1 MTGGRLLRLNEAD
14 NVYVVTHP
22 VSRDERVTVEWTV
35 VGVQEDLPLGHKI
48 AARPIAAGEPVVKG
62 GMAIGSAT
70 NAISTG
76 AWVHT
81 HNLVSNYIRTFA
93 KRGGEDGGGDA

>member
-14 NVYVVTHP
+14 NVYIVTHS
-22 VSRDERVTVEWTV
+22 VSRDERVTVDSTV
-35 VGVQEDLPLGHKI
+35 VRVQEDLPLGHKI
-48 AARPIAAGEPVVKG
+48 AARPIAAGEPVVRG
-62 GMAIGSAT
+62 GVAIGSAT
-70 NAISTG
+70 TAIPTG

-93 KRGGEDGGGDA
+93 KRGGERGEDDA